1 MGDGMDAI
9 DTKDEAARRRA
20 AEDARADARG
30 MAFLVGMLVA
40 GGLTV
45 AATLTLSDGPATAG
59 STQAAVVTAR

>member
-1 MGDGMDAI
+1 MDAI
-9 DTKDEAARRRA
+9 DTTDEAARRRA

-45 AATLTLSDGPATAG
+45 AATLTLADGPAPTG
-59 STQAAVVTAR
+59 STQAAVVSNR